1 VESGLIIFDTSQL
14 RTLSPTGPVAAILR
28 RIADASGLT
37 LAISS
42 VTEDEYGAHNF
53 RQFEK
58 KINSARTFHKE
69 LRQEAPDW
77 RPPEFEYP
85 SPVTLINR
93 HMERVRFM
101 FEVLPLDGSH
111 AIEALRRESF
121 RRRPASVDPAK
132 KGSGARDVAIWLTA
146 VEQSRLAG
154 AAVYLVASDF
164 SAFGENVLHD
174 ELRREAA
181 VNNAEVILIT
191 STEDLIA
198 KFATRVD
205 VEIDTESL
213 LGDEAVALAVSR
225 TMVITSVSAAMDT
238 IPVGMGLASGG
249 SSELKDL
256 ELIKSERLHAYE
268 VRGELWI
275 AAQGIW
281 RLRQTMRLV
290 GDQPSAGWEVLFEQ
304 RLTVLINM
312 YEGDPILKAEVMG
325 WEDGRILDSR
335 RR

>member
-1 VESGLIIFDTSQL
+1 LSSQGRCGCL
-14 RTLSPTGPVAAILR
+14 FG
-28 RIADASGLT
+28 RIRLQR
-37 LAISS
+37 LW
-42 VTEDEYGAHNF
+42 
-53 RQFEK
+53 RK
-58 KINSARTFHKE
+58 
-69 LRQEAPDW
+69 
-77 RPPEFEYP
+77 RPPRG
-85 SPVTLINR
+85 VK
-93 HMERVRFM
+93 ERGR
-101 FEVLPLDGSH
+101 
-111 AIEALRRESF
+111 
-121 RRRPASVDPAK
+121 
-132 KGSGARDVAIWLTA
+132 SG
-146 VEQSRLAG
+146 
-154 AAVYLVASDF
+154 YK
-164 SAFGENVLHD
+164 
-174 ELRREAA
+174 
-181 VNNAEVILIT
+181 AEVILIT

-225 TMVITSVSAAMDT
+225 TMVITSVSAARDT

-256 ELIKSERLHAYE
+256 ELIKSERLHAYA